1 MAARSPVTCHVLDTQ
16 YGKPASNV
24 PVILGRMDQGG
35 SSFSTLAQGVTDEDG
50 RCTTLLAPQV
60 LPAGVYKMTFETKP
74 YFERTNRETFF
85 PVVEIIFDLKNP
97 EQHYHIPLLLSA
109 FSYTTYRGS

>member
-1 MAARSPVTCHVLDTQ
+1 
-16 YGKPASNV
+16 
-24 PVILGRMDQGG
+24 
-35 SSFSTLAQGVTDEDG
+35 VTDEDG

-85 PVVEIIFDLKNP
+85 PVVEVRYEGRLALPPHCDNSFQTLQIIFDLKNP